1 MGAKVAG
8 KFVPRGGCLPAFP
21 VMRPASG
28 ATPFGA
34 RVGTT
39 VVATIC
45 RMDFDIEGD
54 EVRDRVV
61 NRIAEC
67 ALSEYGSAEIL
78 DQISDTN

>member
-1 MGAKVAG
+1 MPAG
-8 KFVPRGGCLPAFP
+8 IPGHAPGLGRYSI
-21 VMRPASG
+21 R
-28 ATPFGA
+28 A